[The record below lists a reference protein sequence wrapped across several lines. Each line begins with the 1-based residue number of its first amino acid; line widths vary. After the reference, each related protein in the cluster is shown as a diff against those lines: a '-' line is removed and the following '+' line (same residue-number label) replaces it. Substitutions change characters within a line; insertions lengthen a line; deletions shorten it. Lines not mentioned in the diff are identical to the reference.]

1 VSIADGDKAP
11 PGFGWLYTVSHPE
24 GKLISFDE
32 IEDPQVLKYMKS
44 YGGYQEPELV
54 EKYNL
59 EMQATLQAEFR
70 EAWRKR
76 LLADD
81 LLERE
86 SAVTGPSVEAKVQKE
101 ALDLDNLPTRE
112 WEVMFFDEQD
122 VPVDRDLL

>member
-1 VSIADGDKAP
+1 
-11 PGFGWLYTVSHPE
+11 
-24 GKLISFDE
+24 
-32 IEDPQVLKYMKS
+32 MKE

-59 EMQATLQAEFR
+59 EMQATLQSEFR
-70 EAWRKR
+70 EVFRKR

-101 ALDLDNLPTRE
+101 ELDLDNLPTRE

-122 VPVDRDLL
+122 VPVDRDLY